1 MLQICGTVL
10 IGLSLICGT
19 WYGVTVT
26 NLKMNAERRE
36 RARRAAHNE
45 AVFSDRSLALYT
57 QTEAMLADAKTKIG
71 IQSEQLKRR
80 DAEIERLK
88 KLLKEAEK

>member
-10 IGLSLICGT
+10 IGLALICGT
-19 WYGVTVT
+19 WYAVTVT
-26 NLKMNAERRE
+26 KLKLTAERMK
-36 RARRAAHNE
+36 RASRAAHNE
-45 AVFSDRSLALYT
+45 SLFTDRSLALYT
-57 QTEAMLADAKTKIG
+57 QTEAMLNDARTKIG
-71 IQSEQLKRR
+71 IQAEQLKRR